1 MKWNILYLS
10 LIVFSAGCG
19 HTSGPTQPSGS
30 QPAAKADQSSALP
43 AVKRDPCSLLTKE
56 EIGTAVG
63 AEMGDPHSD
72 DGMHCMYSGPATPAT
87 GAAVTAAW
95 GPDNVKMLFTDG
107 KRLLKERSST
117 NLFQDITG
125 IGDEAFYVPG
135 AGLSVRK
142 GDAFFSI
149 GLTTLASAE
158 ATATGHRSGQ
168 IDADFLEKEKELAV
182 KALAKL

>member
-1 MKWNILYLS
+1 
-10 LIVFSAGCG
+10 
-19 HTSGPTQPSGS
+19 
-30 QPAAKADQSSALP
+30 
-43 AVKRDPCSLLTKE
+43 LLTKE

-63 AEMGDPHSD
+63 AVMGEPHSD
-72 DGMHCMYSGPATPAT
+72 DGMHCMYSGPATPAN

-107 KRLLKERSST
+107 KRMLKERSST
-117 NLFQDITG
+117 NLFQDVAG

-135 AGLSVRK
+135 GGLSVRK

-149 GLTTLASAE
+149 ALGTLASAE
-158 ATATGHRSGQ
+158 ATATGHRSAEV
-168 IDADFLEKEKELAV
+168 DADFLEKEKDLAV